1 MEKGVHEQ
9 GAKENICTYQREN
22 VTGGCKKKYYNKEFH
37 DLGPSPSIIM
47 MMGWVEP
54 TALTVLMRN
63 A

>member
-1 MEKGVHEQ
+1 MYLPEGECNRRLQ
-9 GAKENICTYQREN
+9 
-22 VTGGCKKKYYNKEFH
+22 KKYHNKEFH